1 MKAAKPESS
10 QQSSYDAREAEAIWK
25 SKLLDCMK
33 QVSPDFTV
41 DDRNRRI
48 LDALYRWV
56 WERAGRSM
64 GGTLDT
70 TKGILL
76 CGPIGTGKSTL
87 MKGLQKY
94 ESLVNRYG
102 FAFGRK
108 DLGFSFVSAAEI
120 SLCYAEQGIDGII
133 RYTQRECAT
142 GLCIDELGRE
152 PVDAKHFGTNLNV
165 IQTVLQ
171 LRYEFRYECLT
182 YGTTNMGLEDIPQ
195 RYGTYIA
202 DRCKEMFNILHLG
215 GETRRK

>member
-1 MKAAKPESS
+1 MCS
-10 QQSSYDAREAEAIWK
+10 
-25 SKLLDCMK
+25 
-33 QVSPDFTV
+33 VSPDFII
-41 DDRNRRI
+41 DDRNRKT

-120 SLCYAEQGIDGII
+120 SLRYADKGL
-133 RYTQRECAT
+133 T
-142 GLCIDELGRE
+142 G
-152 PVDAKHFGTNLNV
+152 
-165 IQTVLQ
+165 
-171 LRYEFRYECLT
+171 
-182 YGTTNMGLEDIPQ
+182 
-195 RYGTYIA
+195 
-202 DRCKEMFNILHLG
+202 
-215 GETRRK
+215 